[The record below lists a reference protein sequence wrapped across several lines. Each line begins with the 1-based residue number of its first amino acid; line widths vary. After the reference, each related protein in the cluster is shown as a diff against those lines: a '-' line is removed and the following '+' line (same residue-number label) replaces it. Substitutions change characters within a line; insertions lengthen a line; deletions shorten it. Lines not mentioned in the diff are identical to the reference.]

1 MKGGIRNVANT
12 HYDPLFEKKRA
23 LLPTIIAQELT
34 QRQQQVIHLFY
45 VEELNDAQVAKKLGI
60 TPASAQRLRRRA
72 EARIAHFLQY
82 CT

>member
-1 MKGGIRNVANT
+1 MANT

-23 LLPTIIAQELT
+23 ILPTIIAQELT
-34 QRQQQVIHLFY
+34 QRQRQVIHLYY
-45 VEELNDAQVAKKLGI
+45 VEELSDAQTANKLGI

-72 EARIAHFLQY
+72 ESRIAHFLQY